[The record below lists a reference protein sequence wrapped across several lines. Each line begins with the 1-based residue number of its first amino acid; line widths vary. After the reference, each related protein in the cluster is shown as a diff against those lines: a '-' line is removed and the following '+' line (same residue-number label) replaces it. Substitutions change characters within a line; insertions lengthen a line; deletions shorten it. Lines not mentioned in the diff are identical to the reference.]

1 MKRLPPF
8 APSAFARATAV
19 AAGVVALLLASSLV
33 LAQERLVYEREF
45 AMISGADNTLRI
57 VVTADGDVT
66 IDRPAFM
73 THAGEHRGNL
83 PESAW
88 TELRLAIESID
99 FSSRALDQ
107 DVRQRSRNE
116 LFVVSDPEYSRF
128 GMFDDSRAPLKVIEV
143 ESLKAYAQRFD
154 DRRLKQLRDLE
165 RRLIELMD
173 QVIEG
178 SAS

>member
-1 MKRLPPF
+1 MTRPSTF
-8 APSAFARATAV
+8 VPSAFARATAL
-19 AAGVVALLLASSLV
+19 AAGLVALLLGSSLV

-45 AMISGADNTLRI
+45 AMISGVDNTLRI

-73 THAGEHRGNL
+73 TDAGEHRGNL

-88 TELRLAIESID
+88 TELQLAVESID
-99 FSSRALDQ
+99 FSSRTLAE

-128 GMFDDSRAPLKVIEV
+128 GLFDDNRAPLKVIEV
-143 ESLKAYAQRFD
+143 ESLRAYAQRFE
-154 DRRLKQLRDLE
+154 DRRLEQLRNLE
-165 RRLIELMD
+165 RRLLELMD

-178 SAS
+178 GAS